1 MKSIMWG
8 IMKNEKNT
16 LVLGAL
22 AGLMLMTSAG
32 AMAETNREK
41 PEQVLC
47 QGVNSC
53 KGHGTCAGK
62 VDACSGKD
70 GCSAE
75 VSCAGQNSCKGKGL
89 VKLSKKECL
98 DKGGKV
104 ATK

>member
-1 MKSIMWG
+1 MESNLWG
-8 IMKNEKNT
+8 IMKNEKNN

-22 AGLMLMTSAG
+22 AGLVLMTSAQ
-32 AMAETNREK
+32 ALAETNREK

-47 QGVNSC
+47 HGVNSC

-70 GCSAE
+70 GCNAE